1 MIASPTL
8 GIYQL
13 KPMNTAT
20 LKRQRKDELTQQLL
34 ATTKDAEQKGEKT
47 TGAAV
52 IGGIAGFLLG
62 IAVATM

>member
-1 MIASPTL
+1 MIASLTL

-20 LKRQRKDELTQQLL
+20 LKRQRKDELIQQLL
-34 ATTKDAEQKGEKT
+34 ATAKNAEEMGEKT
-47 TGAAV
+47 TAAAV

-62 IAVATM
+62 IAMATM